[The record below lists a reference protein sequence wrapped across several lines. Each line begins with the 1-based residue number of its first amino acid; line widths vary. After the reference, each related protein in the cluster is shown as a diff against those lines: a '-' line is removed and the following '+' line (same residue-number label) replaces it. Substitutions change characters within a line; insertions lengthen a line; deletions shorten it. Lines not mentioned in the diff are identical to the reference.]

1 MAVPLTPWWL
11 LAACINPLDPFRTN
25 SYGKWG
31 GAALAR
37 RRVPYRAKL
46 KVALHSLLLD
56 TALDIVGGALEFM
69 PG

>member
-1 MAVPLTPWWL
+1 M
-11 LAACINPLDPFRTN
+11 
-25 SYGKWG
+25 
-31 GAALAR
+31 AR